1 MHQKVCPKHLSLTP
15 FSHSIST
22 PLIIIQISLK
32 LLDKRK
38 LMALLS
44 RSLTI
49 QLLLLLL
56 VAVLLLCNMSLS
68 SFCEAS
74 TTTTTTTTTNDDD
87 DNKLEQKL
95 KEEVGIK
102 CGSCPCVNP
111 CAPPPPP
118 PPPKNCNPS
127 PLPPPPPR
135 FIYVTG
141 IPGVYQTD
149 QNGWDYY
156 FSGGGRN
163 VDVAAAGSRMLL
175 VGIYWFFF

>member
-74 TTTTTTTTTNDDD
+74 TTTTTTTNDDD